1 MNAKSSKQSEPAYG
15 RGSGVR
21 RIALSSVAPQA
32 RVGEAELGNTA
43 ATSYAGAVPRLL
55 LTLGAQSA
63 TLLLSCPSSPDV
75 TAAFGSALA
84 FAGARVLH
92 SEQCTHPESGY
103 LFQRVHADTSA
114 LPGGAEALE
123 RLLRELARQRGLGV
137 EVQRCEKKRIAIF
150 VSKYDHCLYDL
161 LLREQAGELGCKI
174 ALVVSN
180 HPDLG
185 RVAAQFGVD
194 FEVSA
199 KNAANKARAE
209 ERECAL
215 LEDGKIDLV
224 VMARYMQVLSTD
236 FVARWRGRVIN
247 IHHSFLPA
255 FMGAKPYHQAQER
268 GVKLIGATAHYAT
281 ANLDEGPII
290 EQDVVRCSHKD
301 TTLDLITKGRDLER
315 QVLARAVRYHVEDRV
330 IVHGNRTVV
339 FD

>member
-1 MNAKSSKQSEPAYG
+1 
-15 RGSGVR
+15 
-21 RIALSSVAPQA
+21 
-32 RVGEAELGNTA
+32 
-43 ATSYAGAVPRLL
+43 L

-63 TLLLSCPSSPDV
+63 TLLLGCPSSPDV

-84 FAGARVLH
+84 LAGARVLH

-103 LFQRVHADTSA
+103 LFQRIHADTSA
-114 LPGGAEALE
+114 LPGGREALE
-123 RLLRELARQRGLGV
+123 RSLRELARQRGVGV
-137 EVQRCEKKRIAIF
+137 EVQRREKKRVAIF

-161 LLREQAGELGCKI
+161 LLREQAGELGCQI
-174 ALVVSN
+174 ALVISN
-180 HPDLG
+180 HPDLA
-185 RVAAQFGVD
+185 RVAAQFGVE
-194 FEVSA
+194 FEVSG
-199 KNAANKARAE
+199 KSAANKSQAE
-209 ERECAL
+209 QRECAL
-215 LEDGKIDLV
+215 LQDRDIDLV

-236 FVARWRGRVIN
+236 FVARWPGRVIN

-281 ANLDEGPII
+281 ASLDEGPII